1 MTALAIWEGPQ
12 LVFVI
17 QSRWFAEMMCN
28 SLLLSVQVRCWTSW
42 GAISVGQNVRFWGL
56 SEGLNDSEKETVYQD
71 VLLIIRSWLLML
83 GTGYRA
89 LTAIKMVDYVP
100 PLPMLPILLCLAS
113 TLATLVK
120 AMVEKLK
127 VRELALATIQI
138 LTWNLPY
145 WD

>member
-1 MTALAIWEGPQ
+1 
-12 LVFVI
+12 
-17 QSRWFAEMMCN
+17 
-28 SLLLSVQVRCWTSW
+28 
-42 GAISVGQNVRFWGL
+42 
-56 SEGLNDSEKETVYQD
+56 
-71 VLLIIRSWLLML
+71 ML

-89 LTAIKMVDYVP
+89 LTAIKIVDYVP

-127 VRELALATIQI
+127 VWELALATIQI

-145 WD
+145 